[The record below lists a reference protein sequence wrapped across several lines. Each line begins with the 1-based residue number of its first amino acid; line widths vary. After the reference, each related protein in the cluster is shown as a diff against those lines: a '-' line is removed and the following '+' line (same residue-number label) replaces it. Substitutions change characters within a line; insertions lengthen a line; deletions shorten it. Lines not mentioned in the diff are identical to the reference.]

1 MVNQELLKTILIT
14 GIGGFIGS
22 NVAKKF
28 LNKGFKV
35 IGIDDLSS
43 GKKENIPDEVTFIQ
57 GDLVDSK
64 TLDRINTYCEYIL
77 HIAGQSSGEVSFED
91 PVLDLQKNTQST
103 LNLIRFGIKNK
114 SKKIIYAS
122 SMSIYGDS
130 KNLSVTEEDFPS
142 PKSCYGVSKLASEKY
157 LDIFSNLLPYVSM
170 RMFNVYGPGQ
180 DLDNLKQGMVSIYIS
195 QAFKNNKILVKGNLD
210 RFRDFIFI
218 DDVVEAWYKV
228 TLKESI
234 KNEKI
239 NIGTGKKVHV
249 KELLEIIISKF
260 PKSYYFV
267 HGSTPGDQKGVF
279 ANNKKLKKL
288 TGINKFTSLENGIE
302 QFCKFLNKNY

>member
-1 MVNQELLKTILIT
+1 MTNLELVKTIIIT
-14 GIGGFIGS
+14 GVAGFIGS

-28 LNKGFKV
+28 LSEGFKV

-43 GKKENIPDEVTFIQ
+43 GKIENIPAKVSFIK
-57 GDLVDSK
+57 GDLVDLK
-64 TLDRINTYCEYIL
+64 TLDKIKDHCDYIL
-77 HIAGQSSGEVSFED
+77 HLAGQSSGEVSFED
-91 PVLDLQKNTQST
+91 PVKDLEKNTQST
-103 LNLIRFGIKNK
+103 LNLIQFGIKNK

-130 KNLSVTEEDFPS
+130 EKISVSEEDYPS

-157 LDIFSNLLPYVSM
+157 LEIFSNSLPYVSM

-180 DLDNLKQGMVSIYIS
+180 DLENFKQGMVSIYIS
-195 QAFKNNKILVKGNLD
+195 QAYKTNKILVKGNLD

-218 DDVVEAWYKV
+218 DDVVHSWYKV
-228 TLKESI
+228 TIDESI

-239 NIGTGKKVHV
+239 NIGTGKKNYV
-249 KELLEIIISKF
+249 KDLLEIIISKF

-267 HGSTPGDQKGVF
+267 SGSTPGDQKGVY
-279 ANNKKLKKL
+279 ANNNKLKKL
-288 TGINKFTSLENGIE
+288 IGISKFISLEIGIE
-302 QFCKFLNKNY
+302 KFYKYLNKG